1 MAFRSSEYLQRN
13 ELVRYQLDD
22 VIRLPGDNQHQ
33 VKNGYK
39 FTINDRSSFYDWYN
53 AYFEVQFQLQV
64 LADGNGYADADRI
77 TVINGSHSFIK
88 HLMIKSAGKIVYDTD
103 NLHNVTFIKNL
114 LEYSDDYSRSVG
126 KNSLWYLDT
135 EDSTAVDNSG
145 FESRRLLTRAAADGA
160 LANGG
165 KNINVIIPLNRWSF
179 FEELNDKMLVPM
191 QLQFNIE
198 LNSDDELVHKVEAVA
213 AARVVINRFI
223 LWIPRLT
230 PRDSMYD
237 KFVSSFLK
245 ETQWKYMREMYNV
258 SAPTN
263 TSGFFQI
270 SSSIDN
276 VKHIFVYLKNSYR
289 NVEFHRQV
297 ENSPYTMNTFALV
310 APADQFRFLSNCR
323 LEYGNGVF
331 YPETEYDSES
341 KVRIFNDVMA
351 YAMRKNDYNT
361 GTQLNTSN
369 YNLLYPLIYFDLTYQ
384 SEKVTRDPKQLIFRY
399 RLSANATQNFAV
411 HAVVLYE
418 EILKIDKIGNELVI
432 V

>member
-22 VIRLPGDNQHQ
+22 VIRSPGNNQHQ
-33 VKNGYK
+33 VKSGYK

-53 AYFEVQFQLQV
+53 AYFEVQFQLQK
-64 LADGNGYADADRI
+64 LADGTAYGGGDRI
-77 TVINGSHSFIK
+77 AVINNSHSLIK

-103 NLHNVTFIKNL
+103 NLHNVTFVKNL
-114 LEYSDDYSRSVG
+114 LEYSDDYSRSVA

-135 EDSTAVDNSG
+135 DNTTAITNLG
-145 FESRRLLTRAAADGA
+145 FEARRLVTQAGNA
-160 LANGG
+160 
-165 KNINVIIPLNRWSF
+165 NVIIPLNRWSF

-191 QLQFNIE
+191 QLQINIE
-198 LNSDDELVHKVEAVA
+198 LNSDEELVHRVHTVD

-223 LWIPRLT
+223 LWVPRLT
-230 PRDSMYD
+230 PKDSMYD
-237 KFVSSFLK
+237 RFVSSFLK

-276 VKHIFVYLKNSYR
+276 VKHIFIYLKNSYR
-289 NVEFHRQV
+289 DDNGHRHA
-297 ENSPYTMNTFALV
+297 ETTPYKMDTFSLEG
-310 APADQFRFLSNCR
+310 DEYLSNCR

-341 KVRIFNDVMA
+341 KSRIFNDVMA

-361 GTQLNTSN
+361 GTQLNTAN
-369 YNLLYPLIYFDLTYQ
+369 YNSLYPLIYFDLTYQ

-399 RLSANATQNFAV
+399 RLSANTGENFAV

>member
-22 VIRLPGDNQHQ
+22 VIRTPGNGQHQ

-53 AYFEVQFQLQV
+53 AYFEVQFQLQI
-64 LADGNGYADADRI
+64 LADGNGYATNSRT
-77 TVINGSHSFIK
+77 TVINGSHSLIK

-114 LEYSDDYSRSVG
+114 LEYSDDFSRSVA

-135 EDSTAVDNSG
+135 DGTSANTNLG
-145 FESRRLLTRAAADGA
+145 FEARRVLTNADAAVAA
-160 LANGG
+160 GG
-165 KNINVIIPLNRWSF
+165 NHVNVLIPLNRWSF

-198 LNSDDELVHKVEAVA
+198 LNSDDELIHRAHDGA
-213 AARVVINRFI
+213 GGAGRVVVNRFI
-223 LWIPRLT
+223 LWVPRLT
-230 PRDSMYD
+230 PKDSMYD
-237 KFVSSFLK
+237 KFVNSFLK
-245 ETQWKYMREMYNV
+245 ETSWKYMREMYNV

-276 VKHIFVYLKNSYR
+276 VKHIFIYLKNSYR
-289 NVEFHRQV
+289 DDNGQRHAET
-297 ENSPYTMNTFALV
+297 SPYKMDTFSLEG
-310 APADQFRFLSNCR
+310 DEYLSNCR

-361 GTQLNTSN
+361 GTQLNTAN
-369 YNLLYPLIYFDLTYQ
+369 YNSLYPLIYFDLTYQ

-399 RLSANATQNFAV
+399 RLSANADQNFAV
-411 HAVVLYE
+411 HAVVIHE

>member
-22 VIRLPGDNQHQ
+22 VIRSPGNGQHQ

-64 LADGNGYADADRI
+64 LANGNGYAAANRI
-77 TVINGSHSFIK
+77 TVINGSHSLIK

-114 LEYSDDYSRSVG
+114 LEYSDDYSRSVA

-135 EDSTAVDNSG
+135 DGTTADTNTG
-145 FESRRLLTRAAADGA
+145 FEARKLMTQAIRDADVA
-160 LANGG
+160 QGG
-165 KNINVIIPLNRWSF
+165 KDINVIIPLNRWSF

-198 LNSDDELVHKVEAVA
+198 LNSDDELIHRAHDDGGGA
-213 AARVVINRFI
+213 GRVVVNRFI
-223 LWIPRLT
+223 LWVPRLT

-245 ETQWKYMREMYNV
+245 ETKWKYMREMYNV

-289 NVEFHRQV
+289 DDDGERQA
-297 ENSPYTMNTFALV
+297 ENSPYTMNTFALPGD
-310 APADQFRFLSNCR
+310 ASLSNCR
-323 LEYGNGVF
+323 LEYGNGIF

-361 GTQLNTSN
+361 GTQLNTAN
-369 YNLLYPLIYFDLTYQ
+369 YNALYPLIYFDLSYQ
-384 SEKVTRDPKQLIFRY
+384 TEKVTRDPKQLIFRY
-399 RLSANATQNFAV
+399 RLSANAGENFSV

-418 EILKIDKIGNELVI
+418 ELLKIDKIGNELVI

>member
-22 VIRLPGDNQHQ
+22 VIRLPGNAQHQ
-33 VKNGYK
+33 SKNGYK

-53 AYFEVQFQLQV
+53 AYFEVQFQLQK
-64 LADGNGYADADRI
+64 LADGTAYGGGDRI
-77 TVINGSHSFIK
+77 AVINNSHSLIK

-114 LEYSDDYSRSVG
+114 LEYSDDYSRSVA

-135 EDSTAVDNSG
+135 NATTADTNLG
-145 FESRRLLTRAAADGA
+145 LEARRLTTQAGGA
-160 LANGG
+160 
-165 KNINVIIPLNRWSF
+165 NVIIPLNRWSF

-198 LNSDDELVHKVEAVA
+198 LNSDNELVHKALAVA

-223 LWIPRLT
+223 LWVPRLT

-245 ETQWKYMREMYNV
+245 ETEWKYMREMYNV

-276 VKHIFVYLKNSYR
+276 VKHIFVYLKKSYR
-289 NVEFHRQV
+289 DDDGFRQV
-297 ENSPYTMNTFALV
+297 ENDPYTMNTFALDG
-310 APADQFRFLSNCR
+310 ASLSNCR

-351 YAMRKNDYNT
+351 YAMRKNDYKT
-361 GTQLNTSN
+361 GTQLNTAN
-369 YNLLYPLIYFDLTYQ
+369 YNSLYPLIYFDLTYQ

-399 RLSANATQNFAV
+399 RLTANATQNFAV

>member
-22 VIRLPGDNQHQ
+22 VIRTPGNGQHQ

-53 AYFEVQFQLQV
+53 AYFEVQFQLQI
-64 LADGNGYADADRI
+64 LADGNGYATNSRT
-77 TVINGSHSFIK
+77 TVINGSHSLIK

-114 LEYSDDYSRSVG
+114 LEYSDDFSRSVA

-135 EDSTAVDNSG
+135 DGTSANTNLG
-145 FESRRLLTRAAADGA
+145 FEARRVLTNADAAEAA
-160 LANGG
+160 GG
-165 KNINVIIPLNRWSF
+165 NHVNVLIPLNRWSF

-198 LNSDDELVHKVEAVA
+198 LNSDDELIHRAHDGA
-213 AARVVINRFI
+213 GGAGRVVVNRFI
-223 LWIPRLT
+223 LWVPRLT
-230 PRDSMYD
+230 PKDSMYD
-237 KFVSSFLK
+237 KFVNSFLK
-245 ETQWKYMREMYNV
+245 ETSWKYMREMYNV

-276 VKHIFVYLKNSYR
+276 VKHIFIYLKNSYR
-289 NVEFHRQV
+289 DDNGQRHAET
-297 ENSPYTMNTFALV
+297 SPYKMDTFLLEGGEY
-310 APADQFRFLSNCR
+310 LSNCR

-361 GTQLNTSN
+361 GTQLNTAN
-369 YNLLYPLIYFDLTYQ
+369 YNSLYPLIYFDLTYQ

-399 RLSANATQNFAV
+399 RLSANADQNFAV
-411 HAVVLYE
+411 HAVVIHE

>member
-22 VIRLPGDNQHQ
+22 VIRLPVNAQHQ
-33 VKNGYK
+33 TKNGYK

-53 AYFEVQFQLQV
+53 AYFEVHFQLQK
-64 LADGNGYADADRI
+64 LADGTAYGGGDRI
-77 TVINGSHSFIK
+77 AVINNSHSLIK

-103 NLHNVTFIKNL
+103 NLHNVTFVKNL
-114 LEYSDDYSRSVG
+114 LEYSDDYSRSVA

-135 EDSTAVDNSG
+135 DNTTAITNLG
-145 FESRRLLTRAAADGA
+145 FEARRLVTQAGNA
-160 LANGG
+160 
-165 KNINVIIPLNRWSF
+165 NVIIPLNRWSF

-198 LNSDDELVHKVEAVA
+198 LNSDDELVHRVHDVD

-223 LWIPRLT
+223 LWVPRLT

-245 ETQWKYMREMYNV
+245 ETKWKYMREMYNV

-276 VKHIFVYLKNSYR
+276 VTHIFIYLKNSYR
-289 NVEFHRQV
+289 DDNGHRHA
-297 ENSPYTMNTFALV
+297 ETTPYKMDTFSLEGGASLN
-310 APADQFRFLSNCR
+310 NCR

-361 GTQLNTSN
+361 GTQLNTAN
-369 YNLLYPLIYFDLTYQ
+369 YNSLYPLIYFDLTYQ

-399 RLSANATQNFAV
+399 RLSANAGENFAV

>member
-22 VIRLPGDNQHQ
+22 VIRTPGNGQHQ

-53 AYFEVQFQLQV
+53 AYFEVQFQLQI
-64 LADGNGYADADRI
+64 LADGNGYATNSRT
-77 TVINGSHSFIK
+77 TVINGSHSLIK

-114 LEYSDDYSRSVG
+114 LEYSDDFSRSVA

-135 EDSTAVDNSG
+135 DGTSANTNLG
-145 FESRRLLTRAAADGA
+145 FEARRVLTNADAAVAA
-160 LANGG
+160 GG
-165 KNINVIIPLNRWSF
+165 NHVNVLIPLNRWSF

-198 LNSDDELVHKVEAVA
+198 LNSDDELIHRAHDGA
-213 AARVVINRFI
+213 GGAGRVVVNRFI
-223 LWIPRLT
+223 LWVPRLT
-230 PRDSMYD
+230 PKDSMYD
-237 KFVSSFLK
+237 KFVNSFLK
-245 ETQWKYMREMYNV
+245 ETSWKYMREMYNV

-276 VKHIFVYLKNSYR
+276 VKHIFIYLKNSYR
-289 NVEFHRQV
+289 DDNGQRPAET
-297 ENSPYTMNTFALV
+297 SPYTMNTFALPGG
-310 APADQFRFLSNCR
+310 ASLSNCR

-341 KVRIFNDVMA
+341 KVRIFNDLMA

-361 GTQLNTSN
+361 GTQLNSAN
-369 YNLLYPLIYFDLTYQ
+369 YDLLYPLIYFDLTYQ

-399 RLSANATQNFAV
+399 RLSANAGENFAV
-411 HAVVLYE
+411 HAVVIHE